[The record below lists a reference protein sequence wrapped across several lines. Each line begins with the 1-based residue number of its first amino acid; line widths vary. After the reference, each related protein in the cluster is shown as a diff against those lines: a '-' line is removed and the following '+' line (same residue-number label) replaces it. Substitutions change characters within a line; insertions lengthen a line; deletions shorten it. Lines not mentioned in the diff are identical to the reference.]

1 MSEEYASE
9 MFRKALEAMGNNQEF
24 LALSLFEKAQIMAKD
39 PLYLSS
45 KALCVA
51 RVRRSFKEA
60 IYLCRDAL
68 DIEPANPV
76 HYLHLGRI
84 MLLAGQKRKAIAAY
98 RDGLKRGENP
108 EIIAEM
114 EKLGKR
120 KAPVFKFL
128 DRGHPLNRI
137 SGLMLSKIGMR

>member
-1 MSEEYASE
+1 MPEEYASE
-9 MFRKALEAMGNNQEF
+9 MFRKALEAMKNDQEY
-24 LALSLFEKAQIMAKD
+24 LALSLFEKARIKAKD

-51 RVRRSFKEA
+51 KVRKAFKEA

-84 MLLAGQKRKAIAAY
+84 MLLAGQKRKAIATF
-98 RDGLKRGENP
+98 REGLKHGGNP

-114 EKLGKR
+114 EKLGSR
-120 KAPVFKFL
+120 KDPVFKFL
-128 DRGHPLNRI
+128 DRSHPLNKI
-137 SGLMLSKIGMR
+137 SGLMLSKMGLR